1 MYMASPAQ
9 KQSGSSKQELGDL
22 RFMDFFFFFFFSE
35 TTEVFTRKRVHLER
49 HMEAVRLQAPEP
61 GQKGQRKD
69 LRRTGRGRPAVTQL
83 PF

>member
-22 RFMDFFFFFFFSE
+22 RIMDFFFFFFFFSE

-49 HMEAVRLQAPEP
+49 HMGRLRE
-61 GQKGQRKD
+61 
-69 LRRTGRGRPAVTQL
+69 
-83 PF
+83 